1 VVKAQLSL
9 YERGIVATHAHL
21 GAKWNFRYTA
31 RKLDCLRKVGAVV
44 ATVYLSEGRV
54 ATTVTVG
61 SLEWEVRS
69 FKIFLVD
76 FILDSVAFVIADAL
90 SSRVFMGL
98 HWINAKV
105 LFGVVC
111 FVAFGLLLLLLGC
124 AQDVAYFIFL

>member
-9 YERGIVATHAHL
+9 CEWGIVATHAHL
-21 GAKWNFRYTA
+21 GAEWNFRYAA
-31 RKLDCLRKVGAVV
+31 RKLDCLRKVRAVV
-44 ATVYLSEGRV
+44 ATVNLPEGRV
-54 ATTVTVG
+54 ATTVAIG

-76 FILDSVAFVIADAL
+76 FILDSVTFVIANAL

-98 HWINAKV
+98 HWVNAKV
-105 LFGVVC
+105 LFGIVC

-124 AQDVAYFIFL
+124 AQNVAYFIFL